1 MLPRLLGATQYA
13 LRPGA
18 RWAGVA
24 SALAGAA
31 LLAATAC
38 DGASDEPVEPSPAAA
53 AMATAEPAA
62 TRIAPAAAPATPS
75 PSPDPTQTTDAA
87 RQWRELSPLA
97 AGPRQETA
105 VVGLDGEVWV
115 IGGFDARG
123 RITDRIEIYDPATDS
138 WRTGPSLPLPMHH
151 VNAAAVDGKLYVLGF
166 LIAGFAADGRSF
178 VYDRAVDAW
187 TEVSAMPS
195 ARRRGASG
203 VAVDRGRIYVL
214 GGLRGGAV
222 ADASVYD
229 PASDRWSALPDMP
242 RPADH
247 LVAGAI
253 DGVLYAAG
261 GRSGGIT
268 GHTAR
273 VDAFDIAEGAWSEVT
288 SMPTSRGG
296 TAGAVQGGRLYVFGG
311 EGNQSQPSGV
321 FASAEAYD
329 PATDTWEVLPPMR
342 TPRHGTGAAAVR
354 DAIYVPGGATTQ
366 AFGAVDANE
375 VLAVTP

>member
-1 MLPRLLGATQYA
+1 MFPRPLGATQYA
-13 LRPGA
+13 LRPGG
-18 RWAGVA
+18 RRAGVA
-24 SALAGAA
+24 SAFAVAA
-31 LLAATAC
+31 LLAAAC
-38 DGASDEPVEPSPAAA
+38 NGAPDQPVEASPAAA
-53 AMATAEPAA
+53 ATASLDATA
-62 TRIAPAAAPATPS
+62 TQIAPAEAPATPS
-75 PSPDPTQTTDAA
+75 SSPASDAA
-87 RQWRELSPLA
+87 RSWRELSPLA

-105 VVGLDGEVWV
+105 VVALAGEVWV

-123 RITDRIEIYDPATDS
+123 RITAVIEIYDPATDR
-138 WRTGPSLPLPMHH
+138 WRTGPSLPLLMHH

-166 LIAGFAADGRSF
+166 LVAGFAADGRSF
-178 VYDRAVDAW
+178 VYDPAVDAW
-187 TEVSAMPS
+187 TELSAMPS

-203 VAVDRGRIYVL
+203 VAVDGGLIYVF

-261 GRSGGIT
+261 GRSGGIAA
-268 GHTAR
+268 HTAR
-273 VDAFDIAEGAWSEVT
+273 VDAFDIAGGAWSEVA

-311 EGNQSQPSGV
+311 EGNRALPTGV

-342 TPRHGTGAAAVR
+342 TPRHGTGAAAVG

-366 AFGAVDANE
+366 AFGAVDTNE
-375 VLAVTP
+375 VLLLAP